1 MLFVADISSRRERMA
16 GDDEWAGHLL
26 GMMADGDRKARRGRN
41 LLLGCREWSQGS
53 GCGGGKCQHGWV
65 NEGTEKGAGGMV
77 VKVVEKVPA
86 AKSNVVHTKGT
97 YSGITTHPGR
107 KKSSLR

>member
-41 LLLGCREWSQGS
+41 LLLDAGS
-53 GCGGGKCQHGWV
+53 GVRGQG
-65 NEGTEKGAGGMV
+65 
-77 VKVVEKVPA
+77 VEA
-86 AKSNVVHTKGT
+86 ASVSTDGSTKGQ
-97 YSGITTHPGR
+97 
-107 KKSSLR
+107 KKGQEEWW